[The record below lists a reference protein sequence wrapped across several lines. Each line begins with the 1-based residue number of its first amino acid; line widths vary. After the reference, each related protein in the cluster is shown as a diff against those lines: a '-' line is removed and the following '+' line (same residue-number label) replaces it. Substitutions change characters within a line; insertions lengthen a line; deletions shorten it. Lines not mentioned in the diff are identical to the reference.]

1 MEKLMKMVKRT
12 NKKRGK
18 NITLI
23 AIITFLLNNFAF
35 GEDYE
40 YEKMITGKDKDT
52 VLKIENIEKESSQ
65 VVLGLGIET
74 SENITVKI
82 DSITT
87 TVKVDETTDT
97 ERAAVYGLTNFA
109 NKTNLSNG
117 LKVNA
122 KIEGDF
128 DTGRIVGINNTTMG
142 DLKIGERT
150 EINVEALGNF
160 KELVLDGIN
169 VSANTNTE
177 IGSNSEINVSSSM
190 GRINGIGT
198 ATMYENTSKITIGDN
213 VKIKAEL
220 LDVNNT
226 HTSKSWAIAIN
237 NQNGETITAGNGL
250 VLGVSAIGTKESK
263 EVSSEA
269 INNLNG
275 GKIKIGNGSIITSNF
290 TSEARKFSNYAIVN
304 NKNSELTI
312 GDNAYIEAKGKNSAT
327 TTTLYNGNNS
337 TLTIREGATITVDG
351 DNIST
356 ASSIYTSD
364 AKTTIGNGSNINA
377 FGKNNNF
384 TIAIYNVNKGNTT
397 LNGGT
402 NIYSDKY
409 AIFNTGGNVLI
420 EDTGYTKKIQ
430 GTINSKGVTS
440 ILLDTNDSYLEGA
453 TYKSDGGI
461 FDLGLKNKA
470 VWYVLSASGVSKL
483 DMENGIVDMT
493 QNHKGETVD
502 ESQYVLIDNATG
514 SGGTYI
520 LDISPED
527 KDQSMTKTD
536 GIYITKADAPQNN
549 YVQAGKTS
557 INGLVNH
564 DFSDKENSSI
574 MIGASDKN
582 VTFEGK
588 EFSDI
593 SNVYDYTLSIEEN
606 VHGEEETE
614 NIWYVTGINKK
625 EGEVVEKVEEDLT
638 LNYMNAALS
647 RLEVDTIHKRL
658 GEIRDYTSENGVW
671 ARIVSGEMEHDKS
684 SGKFKN
690 DYNMLQVGYDKRK
703 ETEKGSVFTGF
714 AVHKRDGK
722 TDFRNGDGKN
732 HNIGIS
738 MYKSFAYND
747 NSYTDIILKYSHLD
761 NDYKSYTEN
770 NQKLEADYN
779 TWAGSL
785 SLEHGKKYEKN
796 AWYVTPHVQ
805 MNYTYVKGA
814 DYSMNSGV
822 RVEQRDIKSLIG
834 RAGIYAGHDFKKSS
848 HFVKAGVLHEFAGE
862 YGAKITGEDASLNK
876 KYSGRDTWV
885 EVGIGGQFKV
895 GKTGTTHLYYD
906 VEKTFESDFETNW
919 QASVGVRIEL

>member
-65 VVLGLGIET
+65 VVLGLGIAT
-74 SENITVKI
+74 SENITVEI

-337 TLTIREGATITVDG
+337 TLTIREGATVP
-351 DNIST
+351 T
-356 ASSIYTSD
+356 AAPTYTLIELGNAAKGILD
-364 AKTTIGNGSNINA
+364 A
-377 FGKNNNF
+377 
-384 TIAIYNVNKGNTT
+384 
-397 LNGGT
+397 
-402 NIYSDKY
+402 
-409 AIFNTGGNVLI
+409 GNVEKL
-420 EDTGYTKKIQ
+420 KA
-430 GTINSKGVTS
+430 
-440 ILLDTNDSYLEGA
+440 LLA
-453 TYKSDGGI
+453 
-461 FDLGLKNKA
+461 
-470 VWYVLSASGVSKL
+470 
-483 DMENGIVDMT
+483 
-493 QNHKGETVD
+493 
-502 ESQYVLIDNATG
+502 
-514 SGGTYI
+514 
-520 LDISPED
+520 
-527 KDQSMTKTD
+527 
-536 GIYITKADAPQNN
+536 
-549 YVQAGKTS
+549 
-557 INGLVNH
+557 
-564 DFSDKENSSI
+564 
-574 MIGASDKN
+574 
-582 VTFEGK
+582 
-588 EFSDI
+588 
-593 SNVYDYTLSIEEN
+593 
-606 VHGEEETE
+606 
-614 NIWYVTGINKK
+614 
-625 EGEVVEKVEEDLT
+625 
-638 LNYMNAALS
+638 
-647 RLEVDTIHKRL
+647 
-658 GEIRDYTSENGVW
+658 
-671 ARIVSGEMEHDKS
+671 
-684 SGKFKN
+684 
-690 DYNMLQVGYDKRK
+690 
-703 ETEKGSVFTGF
+703 
-714 AVHKRDGK
+714 
-722 TDFRNGDGKN
+722 
-732 HNIGIS
+732 
-738 MYKSFAYND
+738 
-747 NSYTDIILKYSHLD
+747 
-761 NDYKSYTEN
+761 
-770 NQKLEADYN
+770 NQF
-779 TWAGSL
+779 G
-785 SLEHGKKYEKN
+785 
-796 AWYVTPHVQ
+796 
-805 MNYTYVKGA
+805 
-814 DYSMNSGV
+814 
-822 RVEQRDIKSLIG
+822 
-834 RAGIYAGHDFKKSS
+834 
-848 HFVKAGVLHEFAGE
+848 VKALTELAPERYGEFATAIRAM
-862 YGAKITGEDASLNK
+862 GAKI
-876 KYSGRDTWV
+876 
-885 EVGIGGQFKV
+885 
-895 GKTGTTHLYYD
+895 
-906 VEKTFESDFETNW
+906 
-919 QASVGVRIEL
+919 